1 MKRANGN
8 TVPVSA
14 RNHSNST
21 ESVVLLHGINKL
33 KHGDWDLDSGRLVR
47 SICDKKLREKLDAD
61 SNERQDM
68 GGKLMKLED
77 VMKSH

>member
-1 MKRANGN
+1 M
-8 TVPVSA
+8 PVSA

-21 ESVVLLHGINKL
+21 KSVALLHVINKL

-61 SNERQDM
+61 STERQDM
-68 GGKLMKLED
+68 GGKLMKLEN